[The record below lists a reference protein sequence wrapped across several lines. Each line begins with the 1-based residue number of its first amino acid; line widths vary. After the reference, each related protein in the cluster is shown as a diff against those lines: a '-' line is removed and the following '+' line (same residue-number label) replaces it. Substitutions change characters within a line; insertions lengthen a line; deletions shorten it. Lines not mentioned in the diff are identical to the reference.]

1 MRAKHFNRI
10 QMGTSADYVTDMFT
24 DRQMVGEGGTKH
36 FDGSYSALVTGAAT
50 TKPPLPVI

>member
-1 MRAKHFNRI
+1 
-10 QMGTSADYVTDMFT
+10 MGTSADYVTDMFT